1 METLTLR
8 AIRVNLGL
16 SLEEAST
23 LIGVSKDTLSNYERG
38 TTYPDVP
45 TIKRMEDVYKITYDK
60 INFLVDDTVL
70 NGKKEKGGV
79 KIGG

>member
-38 TTYPDVP
+38 ATYPDVP
-45 TIKRMEDVYKITYDK
+45 IIKRIEDVYNVTYDK
-60 INFLVDDTVL
+60 INFLVKDTVL
-70 NGKKEKGGV
+70 NGKEQKEEG
-79 KIGG
+79 

>member
-23 LIGVSKDTLSNYERG
+23 LIGVCKDTLSNYERG
-38 TTYPDVP
+38 NSYPDAV
-45 TIKRMEDVYKITYDK
+45 TIKRIEDVYNISYER
-60 INFLVDDTVL
+60 INFLIDNTVL
-70 NGKKEKGGV
+70 NGKNEEG
-79 KIGG
+79 